1 MSARISEISGAA
13 ATGTTPPGHGEPPLV
28 RPMAYFSALDL
39 FSIGIGPSSSHTVG
53 PMRAALAFADHLA
66 ASGQLPDVTGVP
78 CSLYG
83 SLGSTG
89 LGHGTPDA
97 ILAGLAGLRPET
109 CDPEAVRGSWSSL
122 TDDAIFTVA
131 GRHTISVSQ
140 RDIRFE
146 STRLPGH

>member
-66 ASGQLPDVTGVP
+66 ATSRLQDVTRIS

-83 SLGSTG
+83 SLGATG
-89 LGHGTPDA
+89 LGHATPDA
-97 ILAGLAGLRPET
+97 ILAGLAGM
-109 CDPEAVRGSWSSL
+109 
-122 TDDAIFTVA
+122 
-131 GRHTISVSQ
+131 Q
-140 RDIRFE
+140 
-146 STRLPGH
+146 